1 MHRADSCGADILIN
15 RSGKSDEMNVY
26 GKTDRGL
33 VRSNNQ
39 DTFRTEMDD
48 NGCVYL
54 ILCDGMGGARA
65 GNVASEKAAE
75 VFLNELRSG
84 CKPDAD
90 TDELA
95 GVILEGIIRTNT
107 EVFQL
112 AESAPEYAGMG
123 TTLVG
128 GVAIESRVVLGNVGD
143 SRAYLIDNGRI
154 GQMTDDHSLVA
165 EMVRSGRLTEEEAR
179 TYPGR
184 NLITRAV
191 GVEESVEPDLFEI
204 TVEDGQTL
212 LLCSDGLSG
221 MLPDEEI
228 ARIITEAASLE
239 EACDT
244 LIARACEAGGNDNIT
259 VVLYTK

>member
-1 MHRADSCGADILIN
+1 
-15 RSGKSDEMNVY
+15 MNVY
-26 GKTDRGL
+26 GKTDKGL

-39 DTFRTEMDD
+39 DTFRAEVNE
-48 NGCVYL
+48 NGCAYL
-54 ILCDGMGGARA
+54 VLCDGMGGARA
-65 GNVASEKAAE
+65 GNIASEKAAE
-75 VFLNELRSG
+75 VFLNELRRG
-84 CKPDAD
+84 CKPDDD

-95 GVILEGIIRTNT
+95 GVILEGILRTNT
-107 EVFQL
+107 EVFTL

-128 GVAIESRVVLGNVGD
+128 GVAIGSRVVLGNVGD

-204 TVEDGQTL
+204 TVEDGQIL

-221 MLPDEEI
+221 MLSDAEI
-228 ARIITEAASLE
+228 ARIVTDADSPED
-239 EACDT
+239 ACDT
-244 LIARACEAGGNDNIT
+244 LIQRACDAGGSDNIT
-259 VVLYTK
+259 VVLYIK